1 MGQKDNTQ
9 VTPLNEE
16 QLVEKQIEL
25 DTREKTLE
33 ESENYKTLFLLNI
46 SYETCL
52 SSLFVFPPCILNE

>member
-33 ESENYKTLFLLNI
+33 ESENK
-46 SYETCL
+46 
-52 SSLFVFPPCILNE
+52 LNEKDTELIISLIESYKDNNKLK

>member
-25 DTREKTLE
+25 DAREVVLYPKDTE
-33 ESENYKTLFLLNI
+33 K
-46 SYETCL
+46 
-52 SSLFVFPPCILNE
+52 